1 MLIMLLE
8 SRKQQMIYFQSN
20 ISKVTNNI
28 DDLLFRVVLV
38 YRSISNVY
46 NKGMEIVMK
55 SWKLMHMLLV

>member
-1 MLIMLLE
+1 
-8 SRKQQMIYFQSN
+8 MIYFQSN

-55 SWKLMHMLLV
+55 SWKLMYMLLV

>member
-1 MLIMLLE
+1 MLLE

-55 SWKLMHMLLV
+55 SWKLMYMLLV